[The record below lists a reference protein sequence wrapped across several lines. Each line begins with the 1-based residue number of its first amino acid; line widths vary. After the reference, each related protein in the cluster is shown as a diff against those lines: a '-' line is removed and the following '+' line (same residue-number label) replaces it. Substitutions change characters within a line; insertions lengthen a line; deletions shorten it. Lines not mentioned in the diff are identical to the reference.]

1 MANQPKYGG
10 GELFVATASQSE
22 ARAEAVLPA
31 GGSEDASHLLRRLL

>member
-1 MANQPKYGG
+1 MANQPNYGG
-10 GELFVATASQSE
+10 GELFEATASQSK